1 VTQRALV
8 TGGAGFA
15 AQWLERALLERG
27 WRVVGAGLGVPP
39 TTASIL
45 RDAERRAVE
54 WMQADV
60 RRPEDVRRA
69 VDAARPDV
77 VFHLAGIAFV
87 PAAAADPGD
96 TYEVNVIGAVRLLAA
111 IAERRQAGV
120 LDPVVLVVG
129 SGEQYGR
136 HDASELPLTETASQN
151 PMSVYAASKVAQEV
165 AALQAARSQG
175 LRIVATRSFNHAGAG
190 QAPQFLLPALVRR
203 ALEARANG
211 GASVAIGNREPVRDY
226 LHVEDVASAYLA
238 LADRGA
244 AGEVYN
250 VCSGDGVS
258 VGELAAT
265 VLQRVGVRAD
275 ITTDPSLLRPVDLPA
290 LVGSPDKLRRATGW
304 SPRRTRA
311 DIIDDLIHAETR

>member
-1 VTQRALV
+1 VTRRALV

-15 AQWLERALLERG
+15 AQWLERALLDRG
-27 WRVVGAGLGVPP
+27 WEVVAAGLGVPP
-39 TTASIL
+39 TTTSVL
-45 RDAERRAVE
+45 RDAERRAIE
-54 WMQADV
+54 WIPADV
-60 RRPEDVRRA
+60 RRPDDVRRT
-69 VDAARPDV
+69 VDASRPDI

-111 IAERRQAGV
+111 IAERRKAGI
-120 LDPVVLVVG
+120 LDPVILVVG

-136 HDASELPLTETASQN
+136 HDASELPLRETASQN
-151 PMSVYAASKVAQEV
+151 PVSVYAASKVAQEV

-175 LRIVATRSFNHAGAG
+175 LRVVATRSFNHAGPG

-203 ALEARANG
+203 ALDARANG
-211 GASVAIGNREPVRDY
+211 HAAVPLGNRDPIRDY
-226 LHVEDVASAYLA
+226 LHVEDVASAYVA
-238 LADRGA
+238 LAERGA
-244 AGEVYN
+244 PGEVYN

-275 ITTDPSLLRPVDLPA
+275 ITADPSLMRPVDLPA

>member
-27 WRVVGAGLGVPP
+27 WEVSAAGLGVPP
-39 TTASIL
+39 PGAVL
-45 RDAERRAVE
+45 AERERRSVR
-54 WMQADV
+54 WMEADV
-60 RRPEDVRRA
+60 RRSADLARALDV
-69 VDAARPDV
+69 ARPDA

-87 PAAAADPGD
+87 PAAAADPGE
-96 TYEVNVIGAVRLLAA
+96 TYEVNVVGAVRLLAA
-111 IAERRQAGV
+111 LAERRDAGT
-120 LDPVVLVVG
+120 LDPIVLVVG

-136 HDASELPLTETASQN
+136 HAFEDLPLGETAAQRPLSI
-151 PMSVYAASKVAQEV
+151 YAASKAAQEV
-165 AALQAARSQG
+165 VALYAARAEG
-175 LRIVATRSFNHAGAG
+175 LRVVVTRSFNHSGAG
-190 QAPQFLLPALVRR
+190 QASHFLLPALVAR

-211 GASVAIGNREPVRDY
+211 RRTIAIGNREPIRDY
-226 LHVEDVASAYLA
+226 LHVEDVASAYIA
-238 LADRGA
+238 LAERGV

-250 VCSGDGVS
+250 VCSGEGVA

-265 VLQRVGVRAD
+265 VLQRVGVPAD
-275 ITTDPSLLRPVDLPA
+275 ITTDLSLVRPVDLPA

-311 DIIDDLIHAETR
+311 DIIDDLIHAQTH